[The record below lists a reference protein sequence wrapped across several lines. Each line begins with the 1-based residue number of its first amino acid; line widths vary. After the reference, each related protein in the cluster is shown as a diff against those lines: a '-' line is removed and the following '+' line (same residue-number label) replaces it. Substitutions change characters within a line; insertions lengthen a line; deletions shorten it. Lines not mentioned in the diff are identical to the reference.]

1 MAEGADL
8 GHDPPVAAEA
18 MRAETTLCSAGRS
31 GVDAAGRLQEAAV
44 ATTHEG
50 STGPADL
57 ESKAKVDKW
66 QRIMVEAKELK
77 RQWADLEDSD
87 EEAPGASS
95 GEMVFEV
102 SNEPFPGRC
111 GAPERHY
118 A

>member
-1 MAEGADL
+1 
-8 GHDPPVAAEA
+8 
-18 MRAETTLCSAGRS
+18 
-31 GVDAAGRLQEAAV
+31 
-44 ATTHEG
+44 
-50 STGPADL
+50 
-57 ESKAKVDKW
+57 
-66 QRIMVEAKELK
+66 MVEAKELK

-87 EEAPGASS
+87 EEAPGASG